1 MLLVY
6 ILSDEPIFKIY
17 QILYCRVTVSGY
29 FTSSR
34 SQLIFFS
41 FDTLNLSLRSFS
53 NSIFAVHV
61 CYLFL
66 KHSADVGSSA
76 LQCRGEKAVGDA
88 KHLWLQ
94 VKALYLTE

>member
-1 MLLVY
+1 MFSVS
-6 ILSDEPIFKIY
+6 IFSDEPIFKIY
-17 QILYCRVTVSGY
+17 QILYFRVSVSGY

-41 FDTLNLSLRSFS
+41 FDTLYLSLGSFS

-66 KHSADVGSSA
+66 KHSADVSPSA
-76 LQCRGEKAVGDA
+76 LQCRGEQAVGDA

-94 VKALYLTE
+94 VKALHLTE